1 MIEQNKDLDTLLSKD
16 ELLTLPEVAD
26 ELGIA
31 VTRVHDLLHDKKL
44 IAHTLD
50 GVKYVPALFIN
61 DKGAINK
68 YVSGAIT
75 VLSDGGFSNE
85 EILEYFFTEDES
97 LPGRPIDGL
106 QGHLAREVIRRAQAM
121 GL

>member
-1 MIEQNKDLDTLLSKD
+1 MEQNKDLDTLLNKD

-44 IAHTLD
+44 IAHTRD